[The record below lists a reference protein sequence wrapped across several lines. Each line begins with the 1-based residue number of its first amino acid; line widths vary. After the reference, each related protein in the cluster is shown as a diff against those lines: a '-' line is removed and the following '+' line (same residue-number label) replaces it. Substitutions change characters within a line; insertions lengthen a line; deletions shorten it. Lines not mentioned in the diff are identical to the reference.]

1 MARVKLTAK
10 DLRNEL
16 NDFRERFPRLSYDQ
30 LFLLWFLRVFV
41 TENENDAALALTG
54 GAKDKGVDAVLVDDR
69 TKSVFVAQGKYREK
83 IAAKSESRPDV
94 LSFAQIAVDLCGANE
109 SFGRF
114 SKDLSPEVLGKIVDA
129 RKRIRNQS
137 YRLQLYYVT
146 TGKCSR
152 PLVEEARRVVR
163 SAELPSSIE
172 VISGQRVL
180 LLLADYLDG
189 VAPPVPSLDLDM
201 EAGAGV
207 KLDGVLQ
214 RYDRKTDIESW
225 VFPMAGA
232 SVAGLFEAAGVRLFA
247 RNVRGFLGSTDINRG
262 METTLEKE
270 PEYFWYYNNGITVV
284 CDYAEEVRSGGK
296 NVLRVTNPQIING
309 QQTTRTLA
317 KFITNGTR
325 ASVLVRVIRVPRVA
339 NGESGEND
347 RFESLISKIVAATNW
362 QNEIRP
368 SDLMSNDRRQI
379 QIERELR
386 KLGYWYVRK
395 RQTKSEARKFAGK
408 HLRLIRKED
417 LAQAVA
423 ACDLDPGILR
433 EGKERLFE
441 ERLYNQVFPTGDPFY
456 YLIRYRLLREVN
468 YRAHGYPE
476 RAYAK
481 WVVLNFIWAKLA
493 PLVRARAAAEIFRQT
508 SEKNV
513 SPIGYLSSA
522 IDKVFVASLKFYRAK
537 RGKGATALDVSTFF
551 HRRNLDEQFEN
562 FWSSPKNT
570 ARSGYNRYWKRFQ
583 GALIEELAR

>member
-1 MARVKLTAK
+1 
-10 DLRNEL
+10 
-16 NDFRERFPRLSYDQ
+16 
-30 LFLLWFLRVFV
+30 
-41 TENENDAALALTG
+41 
-54 GAKDKGVDAVLVDDR
+54 
-69 TKSVFVAQGKYREK
+69 
-83 IAAKSESRPDV
+83 
-94 LSFAQIAVDLCGANE
+94 
-109 SFGRF
+109 
-114 SKDLSPEVLGKIVDA
+114 
-129 RKRIRNQS
+129 
-137 YRLQLYYVT
+137 
-146 TGKCSR
+146 
-152 PLVEEARRVVR
+152 
-163 SAELPSSIE
+163 
-172 VISGQRVL
+172 
-180 LLLADYLDG
+180 
-189 VAPPVPSLDLDM
+189 
-201 EAGAGV
+201 
-207 KLDGVLQ
+207 
-214 RYDRKTDIESW
+214 
-225 VFPMAGA
+225 
-232 SVAGLFEAAGVRLFA
+232 
-247 RNVRGFLGSTDINRG
+247 
-262 METTLEKE
+262 
-270 PEYFWYYNNGITVV
+270 
-284 CDYAEEVRSGGK
+284 
-296 NVLRVTNPQIING
+296 
-309 QQTTRTLA
+309 
-317 KFITNGTR
+317 
-325 ASVLVRVIRVPRVA
+325 
-339 NGESGEND
+339 
-347 RFESLISKIVAATNW
+347 
-362 QNEIRP
+362 
-368 SDLMSNDRRQI
+368 MSNDRRQI